1 MPDWST
7 QYAMII
13 GVGVTMDNMLYIIAG
28 LVLILLVAGLVLRK
42 KKAQAPSVQPQVKSG
57 TKAATLT
64 PTAKTD
70 DTLTRSREDIDKKFD
85 HITIAERFIDQQRH
99 DKAIETINRGL
110 TEKPNDSQLLLK
122 LLSIYATIDQPD
134 NFKQVYDTIKAHS
147 DAKSIAQA
155 DELKALFFEEQ
166 TQIAAQVMPVEDN
179 TNFESIDFDLPTGQ
193 FDNNQLGTKQ
203 APSDQDTRHTSTDD
217 SINNVSVSNDFN
229 DTNANKSESAEN
241 DFDLTLNDFE
251 DDFEAPT
258 VTNAASA
265 TSLNVTEDKKR
276 DTSAIDNAADE
287 DSDISDFDFNFD
299 ISEDNNTPADTAVR
313 SNSASDEM
321 TLDNDEFVLDFDDLA
336 TDVDSDTKTVDTI
349 NQELTLDRSQTDAA
363 QSEDDFTLSLDDFNE
378 SDTTETAL
386 ESQNT
391 RFDNIDNN
399 SDFDNFVL
407 EDSGVVDTKFTDT
420 SFKDSDFDTDNVE
433 AFTLE
438 NAKLEAPTFEETGVE
453 GTKSEKVEFDD
464 NKFEE
469 INFEEEQ
476 FDDNSLD
483 NLSTEAASI
492 TSTAPL
498 LFDDNTLLEED
509 FDFESDADTSI
520 EPTSAAPVKD
530 ERAVT
535 LNSDTESAKDFSS
548 RFSADFDF
556 VKSLDSNQV
565 TLDLASQY
573 VQLGEYDS
581 AKRLLKEVMTHGN
594 DEQQNQAKRLLER
607 TA

>member
-42 KKAQAPSVQPQVKSG
+42 KKAQGPSVQPQVKSG

-64 PTAKTD
+64 PTAKAD

-110 TEKPNDSQLLLK
+110 NEKPNDSQLLLK
-122 LLSIYATIDQPD
+122 LLSIYATIDQPE
-134 NFKQVYDTIKAHS
+134 NFKQVYDTIKSHS
-147 DAKSIAQA
+147 DTKTIAQA

-166 TQIAAQVMPVEDN
+166 TQIAAQEMPVEDN

-193 FDNNQLGTKQ
+193 FNDNQ
-203 APSDQDTRHTSTDD
+203 SDSKTSVSDQPVVQDTRHTLVDETID
-217 SINNVSVSNDFN
+217 NVPVSNEFQS
-229 DTNANKSESAEN
+229 TGATTESVEN
-241 DFDLTLNDFE
+241 DFDLTLSDFE

-258 VTNAASA
+258 TANAAPA
-265 TSLNVTEDKKR
+265 TSLDITEDKKR
-276 DTSAIDNAADE
+276 DASTIDE
-287 DSDISDFDFNFD
+287 VDSDISDFNFD
-299 ISEDNNTPADTAVR
+299 ISETPDQTSDTPVR
-313 SNSASDEM
+313 SDSANDEM
-321 TLDNDEFVLDFDDLA
+321 TLDSEEFILDFDDLA
-336 TDVDSDTKTVDTI
+336 TDVDNDAKTEETI
-349 NQELTLDRSQTDAA
+349 TQELTLDRTQDNTPQSQK
-363 QSEDDFTLSLDDFNE
+363 DDFVLSLDDFDE
-378 SDTTETAL
+378 SDTNETVL
-386 ESQNT
+386 ETKNASFEDSNLN
-391 RFDNIDNN
+391 DSN
-399 SDFDNFVL
+399 DFDNFVL
-407 EDSGVVDTKFTDT
+407 EDSGVVETKFTDT
-420 SFKDSDFDTDNVE
+420 SFTDNSFE
-433 AFTLE
+433 ENNLEDTTLE
-438 NAKLEAPTFEETGVE
+438 NIQLEDPALKETEFEDISLDAER
-453 GTKSEKVEFDD
+453 
-464 NKFEE
+464 
-469 INFEEEQ
+469 
-476 FDDNSLD
+476 FDDNSLE
-483 NLSTEAASI
+483 NLSTETPSA
-492 TSTAPL
+492 TSAAPL

-509 FDFESDADTSI
+509 FEADTSAV
-520 EPTSAAPVKD
+520 PTSVAPVKD
-530 ERAVT
+530 ERPVI
-535 LNSDTESAKDFSS
+535 LESETESAEDFSS

-594 DEQQNQAKRLLER
+594 DEQQSQAKRLLER